1 MLSRHQDRDAF
12 ADAFGAYLLEHGRV
26 AASDVERAAR
36 LQSETGERLDVIL
49 TKLGLV
55 AEREMAEALGGYLEI
70 PVVGPAEYPV
80 EPVLAERIS
89 GKFIKE
95 HRIVPLADTPEG
107 VVVAMADPLD
117 TYIGQAIRLVA
128 DKPALPRVGVPAEI
142 EAAYERLYGS
152 ERGAIGDIFDDA
164 ARDGEE
170 GTEEDIARL
179 ADLASEAPVIRL
191 VNMLIGRAVEMR
203 ASDIHIEPFDRL
215 LKVRYRVDG
224 VLREAESPPAQ
235 LRAAV
240 TSRIKIMAK
249 LNIAERR
256 LPQDGRIRLAIRGKE
271 IDLRVSTVPTMHGES
286 VVMRVLDA
294 GAEALDF
301 PALGFGA
308 DALKTYLEMLDQPIG
323 ILLVTGP
330 TGSGKTTTLYTSLR
344 RFNTGE
350 RKIVTVEDPV
360 EYQLEGINQMQVKP
374 QIGLT
379 FANALR
385 SILRHDPDVI
395 MVGEIRDLDTA
406 QIAVQAALT
415 GHKVLSTLHTNDAA
429 STITRLLDMKV
440 DGYLVASTL
449 NGIVAQRLVRT
460 LCTKCR
466 EPREAIPELL
476 AELGLERS
484 KKGKG
489 KVALYR
495 AKGCPSC
502 DGTGYRGRTGIH
514 ETLVMTDNVRAEILR
529 RAEARRIQQ
538 IAVAEGMR
546 TMYRDGL
553 DKALAGVTTVEEVLR
568 VTREA

>member
-1 MLSRHQDRDAF
+1 MQSQHQDEQQFARD
-12 ADAFGAYLLEHGRV
+12 FGALLVERGQV
-26 AASDVERAAR
+26 SATDVERAAR

-49 TKLGLV
+49 TKLGLI
-55 AEREMAEALGGYLEI
+55 AERELAEALGAYLDI
-70 PVVGPAEYPV
+70 PVVGPADYPV
-80 EPVLAERIS
+80 EPVLAERIG

-95 HRIVPLADTPEG
+95 HRIIPLADTPEG
-107 VVVAMADPLD
+107 VVVVMANPLD
-117 TYIGQAIRLVA
+117 PYIGQAIQLVA
-128 DKPALPRVGVPAEI
+128 DKPALTRIGVPAEI

-164 ARDGEE
+164 ARGGEE
-170 GTEEDIARL
+170 GTEDDIARL

-191 VNMLIGRAVEMR
+191 VNMLISRAVEMR
-203 ASDIHIEPFDRL
+203 ASDIHIEPFERL

-224 VLREAESPPAQ
+224 VLRDVESPPQQ

-301 PALGFGA
+301 PSLGFGQK
-308 DALKTYLEMLDQPIG
+308 ALKTYIKLLDEPIG
-323 ILLVTGP
+323 ILMVTGP
-330 TGSGKTTTLYTSLR
+330 TGSGKTTTLYTSLK
-344 RFNTGE
+344 RFNTGD
-350 RKIVTVEDPV
+350 RKVVTVEDPV
-360 EYQLEGINQMQVKP
+360 EYQIEGINQMQVKP

-449 NGIVAQRLVRT
+449 NGVVAQRLVRT

-466 EPREAIPELL
+466 EPRQAIPEALR
-476 AELGLERS
+476 ELGLDPS
-484 KKGKG
+484 KIGD
-489 KVALYR
+489 VRLHQ
-495 AKGCPSC
+495 AKGCPAC

-514 ETLVMTDNVRAEILR
+514 ETLVMTDALRAEILR

-538 IAVAEGMR
+538 VAVSEGMR